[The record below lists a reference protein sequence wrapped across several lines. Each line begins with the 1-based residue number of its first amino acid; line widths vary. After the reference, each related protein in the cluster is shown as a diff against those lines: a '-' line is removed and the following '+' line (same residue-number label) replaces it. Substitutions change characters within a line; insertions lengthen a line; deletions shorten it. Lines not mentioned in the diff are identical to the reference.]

1 MLDNSD
7 AEINFED
14 DDGAVQQEWD
24 LYGEEDDP
32 ESNQSNNQ
40 SNEDVE
46 HLSQEDIL
54 MFLENESV
62 IAAETASQE
71 VRSHYTPHLNQCFDT
86 DDAAFAFYNQYAC
99 ICGFLAKKAGNYH
112 AKSNGNTGVTRHT
125 FRCNRYG
132 KPVPEEVHEKRR
144 Q

>member
-1 MLDNSD
+1 LNNTCAQNFSTETHAMLDNSD

-24 LYGEEDDP
+24 LFGEEDDP

-40 SNEDVE
+40 SSEDVE

-62 IAAETASQE
+62 IAAETTS
-71 VRSHYTPHLNQCFDT
+71 
-86 DDAAFAFYNQYAC
+86 
-99 ICGFLAKKAGNYH
+99 
-112 AKSNGNTGVTRHT
+112 
-125 FRCNRYG
+125 
-132 KPVPEEVHEKRR
+132 
-144 Q
+144 